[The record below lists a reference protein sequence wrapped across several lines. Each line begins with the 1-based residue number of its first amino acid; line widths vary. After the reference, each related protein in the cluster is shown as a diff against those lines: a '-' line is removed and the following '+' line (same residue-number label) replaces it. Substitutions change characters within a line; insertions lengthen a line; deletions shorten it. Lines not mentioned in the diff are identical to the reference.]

1 MANAEQVNKDGEVIL
16 SDDVLTSII
25 GMAAGKV
32 EGAALLGKNPKK
44 SVKVDAEGDQVAI
57 TLQISVEYGLKIPEV
72 AETLRKEVQE
82 AVNNMTGMEVS
93 AIHIHVQEMTM
104 KKDKD

>member
-1 MANAEQVNKDGEVIL
+1 MSNAEQVNKDGEVIL

-25 GMAAGKV
+25 GKAAENA
-32 EGAALLGKNPKK
+32 EGAALIGKNPKK
-44 SVKVDAEGDQVAI
+44 SVKVEAEGDQVAI

-82 AVNNMTGMEVS
+82 AVTNMTGMQVS
-93 AIHIHVQEMTM
+93 AIHIHVQELTM
-104 KKDKD
+104 KKE

>member
-1 MANAEQVNKDGEVIL
+1 MSNAEQVNQDGEVVL

-25 GMAAGKV
+25 GKAAEKA
-32 EGAALLGKNPKK
+32 EGAALIGKNSKK
-44 SVKVDAEGDQVAI
+44 SVKVVAEGDQVAI

-72 AETLRKEVQE
+72 AEALRKEVQE
-82 AVNNMTGMEVS
+82 AVTNMTGMKVS

-104 KKDKD
+104 KKE